1 VAAEPPRISVVIP
14 TYQRLEACR
23 RAIASALEQE
33 LPALEVLV
41 CDDGSADGT
50 QEALKSWA
58 REEPR
63 LHYLRLQRNH
73 GAPAAARNL
82 GTERARGEWIAF
94 LDDDDRWLPE
104 KLRIQG
110 EAISTGRYD
119 VVACDATRS
128 GSGRPYFGLERAAEP
143 DRAEL
148 LRHNPIITSTAIARR
163 SALLDAGGFTDSAV
177 GMSITGVE
185 DYAAWLNLAFRGAR
199 FVVLPDPLVV
209 YEDTGEDRV
218 STAAA
223 RQEAEVAAVRWRL
236 WLRRPH
242 DMALC
247 RWCGAAFHRARSRRV
262 LDPCRP
268 RIACRAVLGRR
279 SEPDRIRCHQRVRDG
294 GAAHVQE
301 FRCRL
306 SQRR

>member
-1 VAAEPPRISVVIP
+1 MAAEPPRISVVIP
-14 TYQRLEACR
+14 TYQRLEACK

-50 QEALKSWA
+50 QEALESWA
-58 REEPR
+58 GEEPR
-63 LHYLRLQRNH
+63 LRYLRLPRNY
-73 GAPAAARNL
+73 GAPAAGRNL

-128 GSGRPYFGLERAAEP
+128 GSGRPYFGLERAVEP

-236 WLRRPH
+236 WLRRPY
-242 DMALC
+242 D
-247 RWCGAAFHRARSRRV
+247 V
-262 LDPCRP
+262 
-268 RIACRAVLGRR
+268 AVLGSALRGTL
-279 SEPDRIRCHQRVRDG
+279 D
-294 GAAHVQE
+294 AW
-301 FRCRL
+301 RL
-306 SQRR
+306 RT